1 MSTQSNSSKCCSLQ
15 IAQCTST
22 QFLLFGEMSDK
33 AYSHTS
39 TPKPEKTDELSI
51 YYATKHVILKN
62 GCFYVPHSY

>member
-1 MSTQSNSSKCCSLQ
+1 
-15 IAQCTST
+15 
-22 QFLLFGEMSDK
+22 MSDK

-62 GCFYVPHSY
+62 GCFYVPHSYWIFTIVWDRIQAENSSYGIIT